1 MNFIWHS
8 KKMIKNKR
16 VKEILRILKATY
28 PDVKTALRHRNPVQL
43 LIATILSAQCSDER
57 VNEVTKKLFKQLK
70 TAQDFVEIPP
80 AELEELIRPTG
91 FFKNKAKSVK
101 GCCKAIVENHGGKV
115 PGTLEEL
122 VKLPGVGRKTAN
134 VVLGSAFGIPGVVV
148 DTHVKRLSQRLGL
161 TENTDPVKIE
171 MDLMKIIPKGLW
183 SEFSLQ
189 LIFHGRK
196 ICKARRPECPICPLN
211 KVCPYPTQ

>member
-1 MNFIWHS
+1 MT
-8 KKMIKNKR
+8 KNR
-16 VKEILRILKATY
+16 HIQNIFRILKATY
-28 PDVKTALRHRNPVQL
+28 PDVKTALRHRNPLQL
-43 LIATILSAQCSDER
+43 LIATILSAQCTDER

-70 TAQDFVEIPP
+70 TAQDFVEISL

-134 VVLGSAFGIPGVVV
+134 VVLGSAFGVPGVVV
-148 DTHVKRLSQRLGL
+148 DTHVKRLSQRLEL
-161 TENTDPVKIE
+161 TDNTDPIKIE
-171 MDLMKIIPKGLW
+171 MDLMKIVPEELW

-196 ICKARRPECPICPLN
+196 ICKARKPECPLCPLN

>member
-1 MNFIWHS
+1 
-8 KKMIKNKR
+8 MIKNKR

-28 PDVKTALRHRNPVQL
+28 PDVKTALRHQNPLQL
-43 LIATILSAQCSDER
+43 LIATILSAQCTDER
-57 VNEVTKKLFKQLK
+57 VNEVTKKLFRQLK
-70 TAQDFVEIPP
+70 TAHDFVEIPL

-115 PGTLEEL
+115 PGTMEAL
-122 VKLPGVGRKTAN
+122 VRLPGVGRKTAN
-134 VVLGSAFGIPGVVV
+134 VVLGSAFGVPGVVV

-171 MDLMKIIPKGLW
+171 MDLMKIIPKELW

-196 ICKARRPECPICPLN
+196 ICKSRKPNCPVCPLN